1 MCLYKGVVQ
10 HKKEH
15 NMRHFTT
22 LIILIF
28 FGLKGNCQ
36 LVIDNGEFLSE
47 SEKSELTT
55 RLQNLKDKS
64 TVETLIYT
72 TMDLGGKSPFDYGM
86 DLSRKYPAGIKGI
99 NNGIIILLSKND
111 RKLQILVGYGL
122 EWILSDNQTQ
132 LIVDQ
137 MMPFFKNGEFY
148 NGVNKAIDL
157 INEKVIDI
165 DWEPNKFKEISD
177 IENGK
182 LFKIQYSNKTG
193 VTKYKYAI
201 DTDQQFSD
209 DFKIKFTLND
219 KDYDLYYSKYMNDL
233 ISKILTSDKIT
244 VFFRLSDF
252 DNKRL
257 ELIGIE

>member
-1 MCLYKGVVQ
+1 MTVKSQ
-10 HKKEH
+10 
-15 NMRHFTT
+15 
-22 LIILIF
+22 LI
-28 FGLKGNCQ
+28 
-36 LVIDNGEFLSE
+36 IDNGEFLTDN
-47 SEKSELTT
+47 EKSELTT

-64 TVETLIYT
+64 TVETMIYT
-72 TMDLGGKSPFDYGM
+72 TMDLGGKSPIDYGM

-132 LIVDQ
+132 IIVDQ
-137 MMPFFKNGEFY
+137 MIPFFKKGEFY

-157 INEKVIDI
+157 INKKVIDI
-165 DWEPNKFKEISD
+165 DWKPNNFKEITD
-177 IENGK
+177 KENGK
-182 LFKIQYSNKTG
+182 IFKIQYSKKTG
-193 VTKYKYAI
+193 DTKYKYAI

-209 DFKIKFTLND
+209 DFKIKFTLHD
-219 KDYDLYYSKYMNDL
+219 IDYDLYYTKYMNDM

-244 VFFRLSDF
+244 VYFRLSDF

>member
-1 MCLYKGVVQ
+1 VQ
-10 HKKEH
+10 HKTEH
-15 NMRHFTT
+15 AMRHITT

-28 FGLKGNCQ
+28 FGLTVKSQ
-36 LVIDNGEFLSE
+36 LIIDNGEFLNDN
-47 SEKSELTT
+47 EKSELTT
-55 RLQNLKDKS
+55 RLQILKDKS

-111 RKLQILVGYGL
+111 RKLQIIVGYGL
-122 EWILSDNQTQ
+122 EWVLSDNQTQ
-132 LIVDQ
+132 MIVDQ
-137 MMPFFKNGEFY
+137 MIPFFKKGEFY

-157 INEKVIDI
+157 INKKVIEI
-165 DWEPNKFKEISD
+165 DWEPNKFSEFTDK
-177 IENGK
+177 ENGE

-193 VTKYKYAI
+193 DTKYKYAI

-209 DFKIKFTLND
+209 DFKIKFTIHD
-219 KDYDLYYSKYMNDL
+219 KDYDLYYTKYMNDL

-244 VFFRLSDF
+244 VYFRLSDF